1 MPSTPVSRRHFLGGA
16 AAVGGAVLTGCTS
29 EAPVVPA
36 AEAEP
41 SATKVTDPGD
51 GILVLV
57 NLDGGNDGLN
67 TVCPVTDGRY
77 RSLRGSLALDPA
89 KTHEMSEGFVLHPSL
104 TSFKRMWDAG
114 NLGVVHGVGFEGL
127 DRSHFHCRD
136 VWQAARSERVTT
148 GWLGRWLDDT
158 GGDALTAVAVDR
170 LLPLVLR
177 GETNSGGVVPSGA
190 FMLPDMAA
198 LGDSV
203 ALMAGVDS
211 RRSDLASAVARSTA
225 DLLEVVDVVSPVLG
239 EERSGSDEIGN
250 PEGLTAKL
258 DAVAALISAGVATRV
273 FTVQLGGFDTHA
285 GQGNVNGS
293 HANLLRQFGDALRA
307 FYTDLKRQENDG
319 RVLTMC
325 FSEFGRR
332 VGQNASGGTD
342 HDTAAPMFLFGPMVK
357 RGVIGDH
364 PSLRDLDNGDLKYKI
379 DFRTVYAGILED
391 WLSADSKEILR
402 ARYRPL
408 SVLA

>member
-1 MPSTPVSRRHFLGGA
+1 MDETTMPSTPVSRRHFLGGA

-77 RSLRGSLALDPA
+77 RSLCGSLALDPA

-285 GQGNVNGS
+285 GQAPT
-293 HANLLRQFGDALRA
+293 HAALLAELDRAVDNLLRRTVGHPVTVA
-307 FYTDLKRQENDG
+307 
-319 RVLTMC
+319 VW
-325 FSEFGRR
+325 SEFGRR
-332 VGQNASGGTD
+332 VTSNASGGTD
-342 HDTAAPMFLFGPMVK
+342 HGKASVMLLAGRVAGGHHGDPPGLDRLDDGDLATTVDFRSVLGGLAQ
-357 RGVIGDH
+357 GVLGIDAGRYVGTDH
-364 PSLRDLDNGDLKYKI
+364 P
-379 DFRTVYAGILED
+379 VMA
-391 WLSADSKEILR
+391 
-402 ARYRPL
+402 
-408 SVLA
+408 VV

>member
-1 MPSTPVSRRHFLGGA
+1 MDETTMPSTPVSRRHFLGGA

-285 GQGNVNGS
+285 GQAPT
-293 HANLLRQFGDALRA
+293 HAALLAELDRAVDNLLRRTVGHPVTVA
-307 FYTDLKRQENDG
+307 
-319 RVLTMC
+319 VW
-325 FSEFGRR
+325 SEFGRR
-332 VGQNASGGTD
+332 VTSNASGGTD
-342 HDTAAPMFLFGPMVK
+342 HGKASVMLLAGRVAGGHHGDPPGLDRLDDGDLATTVDFRSVLGGLAQ
-357 RGVIGDH
+357 GVLGIDAGRYVGTDH
-364 PSLRDLDNGDLKYKI
+364 P
-379 DFRTVYAGILED
+379 VMA
-391 WLSADSKEILR
+391 
-402 ARYRPL
+402 
-408 SVLA
+408 VV